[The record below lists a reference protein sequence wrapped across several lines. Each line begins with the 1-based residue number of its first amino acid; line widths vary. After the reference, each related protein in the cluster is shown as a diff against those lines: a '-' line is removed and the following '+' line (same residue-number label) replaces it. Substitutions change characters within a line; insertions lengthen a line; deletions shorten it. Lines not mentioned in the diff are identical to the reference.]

1 MNQTIGCVWWG
12 VLLLLGTAAPVAA
25 QSDEAPT
32 VVVVVR
38 HAETGMGMNQGRD
51 PSLNEAGKARAAALI
66 DVAGGADVKAV
77 FSSQFKRT
85 QETAAPLATHFGRP
99 VTTMEV
105 SGANLAT
112 YPEQVAERVL
122 AEHRGE
128 TVVVVNHSNTV
139 PRIVE
144 ALGGA
149 SVPEIAEDVYDLA
162 FIVVVPAAGPVRTLT
177 LRYGS

>member
-1 MNQTIGCVWWG
+1 MKQTIGCVLSG
-12 VLLLLGTAAPVAA
+12 VLLFVGTAASVAA
-25 QSDEAPT
+25 QAVEAPT

-51 PSLNEAGKARAAALI
+51 PSLDEAGQARAAALI
-66 DVAGGADVKAV
+66 DVAGAADVKAV
-77 FSSQFKRT
+77 ISSQFNRT
-85 QETAAPLATHFGRP
+85 QETAAPLAKHFGLA

-105 SGANLAT
+105 SGSTLAT
-112 YPEQVAERVL
+112 YPEQVAARVL

-149 SVPEIAEDVYDLA
+149 SVPDIAEDVYDLA
-162 FIVVVPAAGPVRTLT
+162 FIVVVPAVGPVRTLT
-177 LRYGS
+177 VRYGS